1 MGVKEKIKDIPHLP
15 GVYIMKDASGEA
27 IYIGKAKDLYKRVST
42 YFQQRS
48 PKTAKR
54 MSLLENVKGLDYVV
68 TGSEEE
74 ALIYEASLV
83 KEKKPKYNVE
93 LKDDKS
99 FPFLKVTLNEKFP
112 TLTITRKKLDDGSRY
127 FGPYAKAGLLRN
139 AVGILKNIFPMR
151 ICKKMP
157 GETCLAYH
165 IGQCMGPCVKKID
178 EKSYKEIVRQ
188 LILFLE
194 GRKTRL
200 IQELTGEMKGFA
212 DKKDFEQ
219 AAVIRNRLSAL
230 LEVSDRKT
238 ADYSSWGNVALKLK
252 KILKLPALP
261 LKIEAFDVSNMSGK
275 EATGSMVYFN
285 NGLPDKSNYR
295 KFRIKNVKGID
306 DYAMMKE
313 IVHRRYR
320 RLKEEKKMLPDLIII
335 DGGKG
340 HLAAAYE
347 ELLRLKLSHVP
358 VIGIAKQE
366 ERIYTLGSSEPLDIN
381 RDSEIL
387 HFIQSVRDEAHRFAL
402 KYHHALRR
410 KGFINSTLRNGKCN
424 AFNVRLQ

>member
-1 MGVKEKIKDIPHLP
+1 
-15 GVYIMKDASGEA
+15 MKDASGETL
-27 IYIGKAKDLYKRVST
+27 YIGKAKDLSKRVSG
-42 YFQQRS
+42 YFQESR
-48 PKTAKR
+48 PKTAR
-54 MSLLENVKGLDYVV
+54 HIALLEKVKDLDYVI

-99 FPFLKVTLNEKFP
+99 FPFLKLTLNEKFP
-112 TLTITRKKLDDGSRY
+112 RLIITRKKVDDGSVY
-127 FGPYAKAGLLRN
+127 FGPYTKAKLLRN
-139 AVGILKNIFPMR
+139 AVSILKNIFPLR
-151 ICKKMP
+151 TCKKIP
-157 GETCLAYH
+157 GESCLAYH
-165 IGQCMGPCVKKID
+165 IGQCLGPCVKRID
-178 EKSYKEIVRQ
+178 KKSYNEIVEQ

-194 GRKTRL
+194 GKKTRL
-200 IQELTGEMKGFA
+200 IRELTDKMKNFA
-212 DKKDFEQ
+212 DEKNFEQ

-252 KILKLPALP
+252 KILKLPGLP
-261 LKIEAFDVSNMSGK
+261 LKIEAFDVSNISGR
-275 EATGSMVYFN
+275 EAAGSMVYFN

-313 IVHRRYR
+313 IVARRYK
-320 RLKEEKKMLPDLIII
+320 RLKEENKAFPDLIII

-340 HLAAAYE
+340 HLGAAYE
-347 ELLRLKLSHVP
+347 ELLGLNLSHIP

-366 ERIYTLGSSEPLDIN
+366 EKIYTLGSCEPLDIN

-387 HFIQSVRDEAHRFAL
+387 HFIQSIRDEAHRFAL

-410 KGFINSTLRNGKCN
+410 
-424 AFNVRLQ
+424 NVTF

>member
-1 MGVKEKIKDIPHLP
+1 MGIKEKLKDIPRLP
-15 GVYIMKDASGEA
+15 GVYMMKDASGETL
-27 IYIGKAKDLYKRVST
+27 YIGKAKDLSKRVSG
-42 YFQQRS
+42 YFQESR
-48 PKTAKR
+48 PKTAR
-54 MSLLENVKGLDYVV
+54 HIALLEKVKDLDYVI

-74 ALIYEASLV
+74 ALIYEASLI

-99 FPFLKVTLNEKFP
+99 FPFLKLTLNEKFP
-112 TLTITRKKLDDGSRY
+112 RLIITRKKVDDGSAY
-127 FGPYAKAGLLRN
+127 FGPYTKPKLLRN
-139 AVGILKNIFPMR
+139 AVSILKNIFPLR
-151 ICKKMP
+151 TCGKIP
-157 GETCLAYH
+157 GESCLAYH
-165 IGQCMGPCVKKID
+165 IGQCLGPCVKRID
-178 EKSYKEIVRQ
+178 KKSYNEIVEQ

-200 IQELTGEMKGFA
+200 IRELTDKMKNFA
-212 DKKDFEQ
+212 DEKNFEQ

-252 KILKLPALP
+252 KILKLPGLP
-261 LKIEAFDVSNMSGK
+261 LKIEAFDVSNISGK
-275 EATGSMVYFN
+275 EAAGSMVYFN

-313 IVHRRYR
+313 IVRRRYK
-320 RLKEEKKMLPDLIII
+320 RLKEENKAFPDLIII

-340 HLAAAYE
+340 HLRAAYE
-347 ELLRLKLSHVP
+347 ELLGLNLSHIP

-366 ERIYTLGSSEPLDIN
+366 EKIYTLGSCEPLDIN
-381 RDSEIL
+381 RDSEML
-387 HFIQSVRDEAHRFAL
+387 HFIQSIRDEAHRFAL
-402 KYHHALRR
+402 KYHHTLRR
-410 KGFINSTLRNGKCN
+410 KLTL
-424 AFNVRLQ
+424 